1 MMCRYE
7 GGKAVAYLDLQI
19 HLESR
24 EPPRDGGS
32 RSSHFAAVESSF
44 DIVYQVLL
52 LEFCTS
58 VFSIIQFVTVYQLGF
73 A

>member
-1 MMCRYE
+1 MMWRSK

-52 LEFCTS
+52 LVLHFL
-58 VFSIIQFVTVYQLGF
+58 FSIIQFVTVYQSGC